1 MNIQGLFPPTHTRE
15 AGGGGKG
22 KEYEMNDFTYP
33 TLALLED
40 DAGSVCCAWR

>member
-1 MNIQGLFPPTHTRE
+1 MNIQGLLPPTH
-15 AGGGGKG
+15 GGGKG